1 MARKAGSLVIFD
13 VDASGSMAL
22 NRMNMAKGAAVSLL
36 TESYKNRDK
45 ICLIY
50 FSGDQAEVL
59 VPPTKSIAL
68 TKHRLES
75 MPCGGGS
82 PLAHSLALVIRTGVN
97 AKKSKDVGKIVVV
110 LITDGRANIPLCVS
124 YGDEFD
130 PAITGSA
137 SSESPTSIAPNRMY
151 LKDEVLCLAKK
162 LGALPDF
169 DCLVID
175 TEHKYLSTGLAK
187 DVAQAACGNY
197 YQIDQSDTRAVAAI
211 TKKNL
216 EAARKHTF

>member
-1 MARKAGSLVIFD
+1 M
-13 VDASGSMAL
+13 
-22 NRMNMAKGAAVSLL
+22 SLL

-50 FSGDQAEVL
+50 FSGDQAEIL

-68 TKHRLES
+68 TKNRLES

-82 PLAHSLALVIRTGVN
+82 PLAHSLAVVIRTGVN

-124 YGDEFD
+124 YGDEFKPTTD
-130 PAITGSA
+130 PD
-137 SSESPTSIAPNRMY
+137 TSIEPPGNIIPPSRKY
-151 LKDEVLCLAKK
+151 LKDEVLCLAKQ
-162 LGALPDF
+162 LGALSDF

-187 DVAQAACGNY
+187 EVAQAARGHY
-197 YQIDQSDTRAVAAI
+197 YQIDQNDTRAVAAI
-211 TKKNL
+211 TKKDL
-216 EAARKHTF
+216 EAARRAAAPTSTSRKQTI